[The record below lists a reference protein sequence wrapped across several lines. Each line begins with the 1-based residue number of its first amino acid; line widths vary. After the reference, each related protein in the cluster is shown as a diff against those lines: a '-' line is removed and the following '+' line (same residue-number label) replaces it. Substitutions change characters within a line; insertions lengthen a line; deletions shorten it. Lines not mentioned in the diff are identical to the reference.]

1 MSNDNL
7 TFQALFSYHNFSFFT
22 LVIVTFLFRS
32 PSRPF
37 DRVRVVGKEQPVQ
50 LYNILGFKNELSPV
64 ELEMTDVFKGAIDAY
79 LKRDFKNA
87 EQIFMEANKVMPDE
101 TSIMF
106 AERCREYMAMDL
118 PDDWDGVYQMTTK
131 GHD

>member
-1 MSNDNL
+1 MGFPPEE
-7 TFQALFSYHNFSFFT
+7 TPALMT
-22 LVIVTFLFRS
+22 DLVDWYNS
-32 PSRPF
+32 AEAS
-37 DRVRVVGKEQPVQ
+37 GK
-50 LYNILGFKNELSPV
+50 LSPV

-79 LKRDFKNA
+79 LKRDFKKA